1 MEEGKKYIFERKLV
15 LVLEPIF
22 NMSIS
27 KFRFSELSEDHF
39 SSLINLIEKDFN
51 VDKWNQINFTPC
63 TESEQQKIKHIQ
75 DHLINYQL
83 NLMNEATIWA
93 RAIYP
98 LLLLAESGNI
108 QAWAEVPL
116 KARFP
121 QFELEGTVD
130 GVLGKCVAGK
140 IKTPYLVVVEAKR
153 GLEAKDPQFQLYGEM
168 LAAAW
173 LNWQQSDKTTT
184 EQEIFGCYTIS
195 DSWTFLHGVVKDF
208 EAELPTMTVENSRE
222 YIQRI
227 EAVII
232 FQILKFMINNR
243 N

>member
-1 MEEGKKYIFERKLV
+1 MSMSKL
-15 LVLEPIF
+15 I
-22 NMSIS
+22 
-27 KFRFSELSEDHF
+27 FSELSENNL
-39 SSLINLIEKDFN
+39 SPLINLVEKGFE
-51 VDKWNQINFTPC
+51 VDKWDKMSSGSCTAREQEQIRN
-63 TESEQQKIKHIQ
+63 IQ

-98 LLLLAESGNI
+98 LLLLAESTHI

-116 KARFP
+116 SAQFP
-121 QFELEGTVD
+121 HFELEGIVD

-140 IKTPYLVVVEAKR
+140 IKAPYLVVVEAKR

-168 LAAAW
+168 LAAAK
-173 LNWQQSDKTTT
+173 LNWQQTHKP

-195 DSWTFLHGVVKDF
+195 DSWTFLYGMVKDF
-208 EAELPTMTVENSRE
+208 EDELPTMTVANSRE

-227 EAVII
+227 EAVTI
-232 FQILKFMINNR
+232 FKLLQFMVKQSMS
-243 N
+243 